1 MESSPGAQG
10 RKRKGGVSN
19 RSLITGM
26 GKEKYRPG
34 PKKKG
39 SPSGPVPLLDYPCKK
54 GLGGDSLSSKAD
66 GTFSE
71 LAKKELT
78 CSMADKRAYPTT
90 AREEAL
96 RESI

>member
-39 SPSGPVPLLDYPCKK
+39 SPSGPK

>member
-1 MESSPGAQG
+1 MEGDALTLKMDCPFTA
-10 RKRKGGVSN
+10 
-19 RSLITGM
+19 TA
-26 GKEKYRPG
+26 KERA
-34 PKKKG
+34 
-39 SPSGPVPLLDYPCKK
+39 
-54 GLGGDSLSSKAD
+54 GDSLSSKAD